1 MIEAV
6 GRKLGERLRLLLH
19 TDDTPPRAALAFS
32 LGVFIAWTP
41 VFGLHTLVALGL
53 GFLLGLNR
61 VAVVAGTLI
70 NNPWTFVPIY
80 SVSVYL
86 GSRLLGTEASPP
98 RLEGLGSWD
107 HVGDLLAQLGPWILP
122 LITGTLILGSLCAT
136 LSFPITLYG
145 IRWYRAL
152 RRAG

>member
-1 MIEAV
+1 MVEAV
-6 GRKLGERLRLLLH
+6 GRKVRERLRILLH

-41 VFGLHTLVALGL
+41 VFGLHTLLALGL
-53 GFLLGLNR
+53 AFLLGLNR
-61 VAVVAGTLI
+61 VAVVAGTFI

-80 SVSVYL
+80 SGSVYL
-86 GSRLLGTEASPP
+86 GSRLLGTEASLP
-98 RLEGLGSWD
+98 RLEGPRSWD
-107 HVGDLLAQLGPWILP
+107 HAGDLLAQLGPWILP
-122 LITGTLILGSLCAT
+122 LTTGTLILGSLCAV
-136 LSFPITLYG
+136 LSFPIILYG